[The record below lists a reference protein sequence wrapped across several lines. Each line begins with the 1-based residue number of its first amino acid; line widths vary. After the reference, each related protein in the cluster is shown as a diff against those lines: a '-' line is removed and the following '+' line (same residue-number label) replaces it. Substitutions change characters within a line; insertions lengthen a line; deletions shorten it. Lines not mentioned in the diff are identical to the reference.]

1 MITLS
6 KIISNFVGLPW
17 FFQFFDNFSLDFFNI
32 QHSQSNPCE
41 KWWHLTCNT
50 WGYTLKLHEWECF
63 KLTLNSFQMLFLH
76 EGYVGDYDL
85 SQKHN
90 TKSTWNP
97 SLGNILMILLD
108 SLLDLSCNLQN
119 SVTFLENF
127 FFVYY
132 PTFAWP
138 QIASSYQTN
147 LNESLQKPH
156 FKLYVHKC
164 GAKWSNHS

>member
-1 MITLS
+1 MYFCGYSLHLAQIGVIQNMITLS
-6 KIISNFVGLPW
+6 KIISDFVGLPW
-17 FFQFFDNFSLDFFNI
+17 IFQFFDNFSLDSFNI
-32 QHSQSNPCE
+32 QHFQSNPCE
-41 KWWHLTCNT
+41 KWWHLRCNM

-76 EGYVGDYDL
+76 EGYVWDYDL

-127 FFVYY
+127 FLFTIRHSRGRKSLRV
-132 PTFAWP
+132 TR
-138 QIASSYQTN
+138 QI
-147 LNESLQKPH
+147 
-156 FKLYVHKC
+156 
-164 GAKWSNHS
+164 

>member
-1 MITLS
+1 
-6 KIISNFVGLPW
+6 
-17 FFQFFDNFSLDFFNI
+17 
-32 QHSQSNPCE
+32 
-41 KWWHLTCNT
+41 
-50 WGYTLKLHEWECF
+50 
-63 KLTLNSFQMLFLH
+63 MLFLH

-127 FFVYY
+127 FLFTIRHLRGRKLLRVTRQKSVKINKNPILSKTSTQKMNKLINGDVY
-132 PTFAWP
+132 
-138 QIASSYQTN
+138 TN
-147 LNESLQKPH
+147 NNPPLCEKNLDWYHPYLWQSFYRNVRRLIHAIYYYNEFNP
-156 FKLYVHKC
+156 
-164 GAKWSNHS
+164 